1 VPVLSRA
8 KSTVPASHGLADL
21 GAALEWNELHVDLR
35 GLRKLQRAEARG
47 DGAGA
52 HVELAGIGLGLGD

>member
-1 VPVLSRA
+1 
-8 KSTVPASHGLADL
+8 LADL

-52 HVELAGIGLGLGD
+52 HVELAGIGLRLGD